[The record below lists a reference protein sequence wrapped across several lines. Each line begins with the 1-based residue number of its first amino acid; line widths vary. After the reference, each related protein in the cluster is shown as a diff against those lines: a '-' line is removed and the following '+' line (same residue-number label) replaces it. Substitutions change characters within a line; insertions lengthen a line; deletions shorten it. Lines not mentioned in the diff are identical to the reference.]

1 MLRANKIGVSTRQGH
16 REDTSSVAFE
26 VLIMNCEEDFINLF
40 IFNCLASN
48 INLLIFNCL
57 KLNIN
62 LFFFNC
68 LTSNFCFL
76 KNIYFI
82 SRRERQLVDAC
93 PYFWILNS
101 LGKMMTCYLRDI
113 NTFSR
118 YRTLC
123 TVYFNARFQQK
134 VSN

>member
-16 REDTSSVAFE
+16 REDSSSIAFE

-40 IFNCLASN
+40 IFNCLKSN

-57 KLNIN
+57 
-62 LFFFNC
+62 
-68 LTSNFCFL
+68 TSNFCFL
-76 KNIYFI
+76 RNIYFI
-82 SRRERQLVDAC
+82 NRRERPLVDAR

-101 LGKMMTCYLRDI
+101 LGKMMTCYLRDTK
-113 NTFSR
+113 TFSR

-134 VSN
+134 V